1 MVWSLSFGR
10 KQKLILSV
18 LCSVVCIVLSLYYQY
33 GTIKS
38 NNNLGDT
45 TEKEKKGTTSITTM
59 IDLNNIS
66 TISISS
72 ATKERMEAIDDD
84 APHSNRNTTHI
95 TNNSTNQNTNS
106 TTTTKKKIK
115 ISSGKMG
122 VNGIKQSITNV
133 TTTKIEETKNLF
145 YLHIPKTGST
155 VHYFE
160 FYQI

>member
-59 IDLNNIS
+59 LDLNNVS

-122 VNGIKQSITNV
+122 VTIRNQSTNV
-133 TTTKIEETKNLF
+133 TTTKEKETKNLF